1 MPVFICSSVKA
12 IASLAHQGFVYI
24 FNTGFACFGIT
35 LTIQQLFATNA
46 NHLLKYWFELVS
58 SKSIITANLSTV
70 ISYEPQLSSTP
81 YI

>member
-1 MPVFICSSVKA
+1 MACSVCSGENP
-12 IASLAHQGFVYI
+12 ITSLANHLFVYI

-35 LTIQQLFATNA
+35 FNIQQLFATNA
-46 NHLLKYWFELVS
+46 NHLLKYWFELFS
-58 SKSIITANLSTV
+58 SKSIIIANLSTV